1 MWTSSTGGAKGP
13 APPEDAHVR
22 VALLES
28 LYRQALPAGATS
40 VIVVALLCA
49 GIWDAA
55 DHSTV
60 WSWFAATCAAT
71 VVRYTAILGFY
82 RYRSVGDTAFWERW
96 FVVTLLLSALVW
108 GIGSWLVLPRHSPFH
123 QALVYVFLVGMSGG
137 MVALYSAHKTG
148 TIAATVAS
156 LTPTTL
162 WLALQPD
169 FRVRVMAFA
178 GILFLVTATRA
189 INGLGGFIRQSFQLA
204 SELEVARKAAE
215 DLART
220 DSLTGLL
227 NRRAFYELGDF
238 VVEQSKRQGR
248 PPALLLIDIDRFK
261 GVNDRYGHAA
271 GDSALRA
278 LAAVLQETCRKV
290 DVVGRLGG
298 DEFAVL
304 LPDATLEG
312 ALALAERLRTEL
324 AVLRVHD
331 HGSEIELTCS
341 VGAAGGEPVD
351 SLDQLARRSDAA
363 LYEAKGRGRNQV
375 ARRRD
380 KAR

>member
-1 MWTSSTGGAKGP
+1 VTTPKVWADASETP

-28 LYRQALPAGATS
+28 LYRQALPAGAIS

-55 DHSTV
+55 DHFRLRA
-60 WSWFAATCAAT
+60 WFAATCVAT
-71 VVRYTAILGFY
+71 LVRYAAIFGFY
-82 RYRSVGDTAFWERW
+82 RYRSRADTATWERW
-96 FVVTLLLSALVW
+96 FLITLLVSALVW
-108 GIGSWLVLPRHSPFH
+108 GIGALIVLPHDSPFH
-123 QALVYVFLVGMSGG
+123 QALVYVFLVGLAGG
-137 MVALYSAHKTG
+137 MVALYSAHQTG
-148 TIAATVAS
+148 AIVSAIAS
-156 LTPTTL
+156 LAPTTL

-169 FRVRVMAFA
+169 FQLRVLAFA
-178 GILFLVTATRA
+178 GILFLATAARA
-189 INGLGGFIRQSFQLA
+189 IHGLGGLIRQSFRLA
-204 SELEVARKAAE
+204 SELELARKAAE
-215 DLART
+215 HLART
-220 DSLTGLL
+220 DSLTGIL

-238 VVEQSKRQGR
+238 VVEQSKRHGR

-261 GVNDRYGHAA
+261 TVNDRYGHAA

-278 LAAVLQETCRKV
+278 LAAVLQATCRKI

-341 VGAAGGEPVD
+341 VGAAGGELVD
-351 SLDQLARRSDAA
+351 SLDQLARRSDNA
-363 LYEAKGRGRNQV
+363 LYEAKSRGRNQV
-375 ARRRD
+375 AR
-380 KAR
+380 